1 MIRKFVE
8 FLFISLISTVLCTSI
23 TIKVAGTQE
32 SRFPSKPIKLLLRE
46 GPGGSL
52 DITYRA
58 LAKAAEKIFGQPVIC
73 INVPG
78 AGGNRAITAVL
89 QEKPDGYTLASI
101 TIGTLIAA
109 RSEKLDYST
118 PSNFTPV
125 VRTQGHPQPV
135 AVRKDA
141 PWKTW
146 QEFIK
151 YAREH
156 KGEVKVAVWGAKSVP
171 WLALQKI
178 EMKENVNFTYV
189 PFPGTGEAMASIL
202 GGHVDAITHSSA
214 IMHSKGGE
222 LRSLLLFADERLK
235 SLPGI
240 PTVKELYGAGLGFT
254 GGFTGIVGPKGLP
267 ESILMKLDNVFRKAI
282 EDPEYQK
289 LIEKYELLIAYQN
302 HEEFKK
308 ELEEMDMELRK
319 VLETLKE

>member
-1 MIRKFVE
+1 MIRK
-8 FLFISLISTVLCTSI
+8 LKKIQSILLIAVVLCVTTNIEIARSE
-23 TIKVAGTQE
+23 E
-32 SRFPSKPIKLLLRE
+32 SRFPSKPIKLLFRE

-58 LAKAAEKIFGQPVIC
+58 LANAAEKILGQPIIC
-73 INVPG
+73 TNVPG
-78 AGGNRAITAVL
+78 AGGNRAIAAVI
-89 QEKPDGYTLASI
+89 QEKPDGYTLATI
-101 TIGTLIAA
+101 TIGTLVAA

-146 QEFIK
+146 QEFVNF
-151 YAREH
+151 AREH
-156 KGEVKVAVWGAKSVP
+156 KGEVKIAVWGAKSVP

-178 EMKENVNFTYV
+178 EKKENVNFTYV

-222 LRSLLLFADERLK
+222 LRSLLLFADGRLK
-235 SLPGI
+235 SLPDV
-240 PTVKELYGAGLGFT
+240 PTANELYGTGLGFT

-267 ESILMKLDNVFRKAI
+267 ESILMRFDDVFRKAI
-282 EDPEYQK
+282 EDPDYQK
-289 LIEKYELLIAYQN
+289 LIEKYELLIAFQN
-302 HEEFKK
+302 HKEFRKG
-308 ELEEMDMELRK
+308 LEEMDKELRK

>member
-1 MIRKFVE
+1 MIRKLKKFQ
-8 FLFISLISTVLCTSI
+8 FISLITIVLCIIINIEFARTE
-23 TIKVAGTQE
+23 E
-32 SRFPSKPIKLLLRE
+32 SGFPSKPIKLLFRE

-58 LAKAAEKIFGQPVIC
+58 LAKAVEKILGQPIIC

-78 AGGNRAITAVL
+78 AGGNRAIAAVI
-89 QEKPDGYTLASI
+89 QEKPDGYTLATI
-101 TIGTLIAA
+101 TIGTLVAA

-146 QEFIK
+146 QEFVNF
-151 YAREH
+151 AREH

-178 EMKENVNFTYV
+178 EKKENVNFTYV
-189 PFPGTGEAMASIL
+189 PFPGTGEAMAAIL

-222 LRSLLLFADERLK
+222 LRSLLLFADGRLK
-235 SLPGI
+235 SLPGV
-240 PTVKELYGAGLGFT
+240 PTANELYGPGLGFT

-267 ESILMKLDNVFRKAI
+267 ESILMRFDDVFRKAI
-282 EDPEYQK
+282 EDPDYQK
-289 LIEKYELLIAYQN
+289 MIEKYELLIAYQN

-308 ELEEMDMELRK
+308 GLEEMDKEIRK